1 MYYNLEVVNAIQ
13 NPNTDANGEKL
24 TSEIEFV
31 KRDMITM
38 KARIE
43 SLEETVKQLRTEL
56 NKTISEYPQNT
67 K

>member
-1 MYYNLEVVNAIQ
+1 
-13 NPNTDANGEKL
+13 
-24 TSEIEFV
+24 
-31 KRDMITM
+31 M